1 MTEPRRRR
9 ILVVDDDEDVQVLIC
24 RILRDAGFEVESAPD
39 GASALERLAAQR
51 PDLVVLDLMMPGID
65 GWGVL
70 EHMRATPNPP
80 PVVVLTARTDF
91 GTFTRGVREGAS
103 AYVCKPFRFH
113 ELVAT
118 CQRLLLAAARADVRH
133 ERRREERRLLMVEV
147 QVLSRDSTPIA
158 LGHLANLSAG
168 GAQVD
173 LGVALQPGDRV
184 RVAFHIPSGTPMSLD
199 GTVRWREVSGSG
211 FAHGISFLALSVE
224 AETHLREMLR
234 PPSS

>member
-1 MTEPRRRR
+1 M
-9 ILVVDDDEDVQVLIC
+9 
-24 RILRDAGFEVESAPD
+24 D
-39 GASALERLAAQR
+39 GAMALERLAAQR
-51 PDLVVLDLMMPGID
+51 PDLIILDLMMPGID

-70 EHMRATPNPP
+70 ERMRATANPP

-118 CQRLLLAAARADVRH
+118 CQRLLLAVAKRDVGH

-147 QVLSRDSTPIA
+147 QVLSRDHTPIG

-168 GAQVD
+168 GAQVN
-173 LGVALQPGDRV
+173 LGVALDPGELV
-184 RVAFHIPSGTPMSLD
+184 RVGFHIPAGTPLSLE
-199 GTVRWREVSGSG
+199 GGVRWREVDGSG
-211 FAHGISFLALSVE
+211 FAHGVAFRNLAPE
-224 AETHLREMLR
+224 AESQLRELLR
-234 PPSS
+234 PV

>member
-1 MTEPRRRR
+1 VSDPRPRR
-9 ILVVDDDEDVQVLIC
+9 ILVVDDEEDVQVLIC
-24 RILRDAGFEVESAPD
+24 RILKDAGFEVDSAHD
-39 GASALERLAAQR
+39 GAAALELLERQR

-70 EHMRATPNPP
+70 ERMRASPNPP

-118 CQRLLLAAARADVRH
+118 CQRLLLAAAKAQVRH

-147 QVLSRDSTPIA
+147 QVLSGDNTPIA

-173 LGVALQPGDRV
+173 LGVGLQPGDRV

-199 GTVRWREVSGSG
+199 GTVRWQEVSGSG
-211 FAHGISFLALSVE
+211 FAHGVAFLALPAE
-224 AETHLREMLR
+224 AEAHLRDMLR
-234 PPSS
+234 PA

>member
-1 MTEPRRRR
+1 VSESRPKR
-9 ILVVDDDEDVQVLIC
+9 ILVVDDEEDVQVLIC
-24 RILRDAGFEVESAPD
+24 RILRDAGFEVDSAED
-39 GASALERLAAQR
+39 GAVALERLSDRR

-70 EHMRATPNPP
+70 ERMRDMPRPP

-118 CQRLLLAAARADVRH
+118 CQRLLLAVTKQDVGP

-147 QVLSRDSTPIA
+147 RVLSRDNTPIA

-173 LGVALQPGDRV
+173 LGLGLQPGDRV
-184 RVAFHIPSGTPMSLD
+184 RVAFHIPAGTPLSLE
-199 GTVRWREVSGSG
+199 GTVRWREVAGSG
-211 FAHGISFLALSVE
+211 FAHGVAFVTLPAE
-224 AETHLREMLR
+224 AESQLREMLR
-234 PPSS
+234 PA

>member
-1 MTEPRRRR
+1 VTDPRPKR
-9 ILVVDDDEDVQVLIC
+9 ILVVDDEEDVQILVC
-24 RILRDAGFEVESAPD
+24 RILRDAGFEVDSAHD
-39 GASALERLAAQR
+39 GAVALERLAERQ

-70 EHMRATPNPP
+70 ERMRDMPKPP

-118 CQRLLLAAARADVRH
+118 CQRLLLAVAKGDVGH

-147 QVLSRDSTPIA
+147 RVLSRDNTPIA

-184 RVAFHIPSGTPMSLD
+184 RVAFHIPSGTPLSLE
-199 GTVRWREVSGSG
+199 GTVRWREVAGSG
-211 FAHGISFLALSVE
+211 FAHGVAFVALPAE
-224 AETHLREMLR
+224 ADGQLREMLR
-234 PPSS
+234 PV